1 MGNHCPYGVAWRTWP
16 AMAVQWGDLL
26 PPGHQNCGQCL
37 IYQNALYQQQMSQPG
52 HMTYVPICVATDE
65 SQDMVL
71 EMATAGTLQVVR
83 PPGGHPVAVN
93 LPLPQPA
100 QHPQLPVA
108 AQPVTFAPGG
118 AALPPPSVPQPALPR
133 ATHDHQ
139 APLQA
144 EGQNP
149 TLPPV
154 PKLGIGQPYPGPTN
168 TGSVYNI
175 PMPNIVKP
183 VPQEVHLSISEQ
195 CTHVHVV

>member
-1 MGNHCPYGVAWRTWP
+1 
-16 AMAVQWGDLL
+16 MAVQWGSLQ
-26 PPGHQNCGQCL
+26 PPGQSNAGQRL
-37 IYQNALYQQQMSQPG
+37 IYQSVLYQQQMSHPG
-52 HMTYVPICVATDE
+52 HMTYIPICVVTDE
-65 SQDMVL
+65 SQDIVL
-71 EMATAGTLQVVR
+71 ELATAGTLQVVR

-139 APLQA
+139 APLLA
-144 EGQNP
+144 GGQNP

-154 PKLGIGQPYPGPTN
+154 PQLGIGQPCSGPSSV
-168 TGSVYNI
+168 GSVYQI
-175 PMPNIVKP
+175 PMPSMAQ
-183 VPQEVHLSISEQ
+183 PQQQQAHLA
-195 CTHVHVV
+195 VYL